1 MQPKI
6 YIQELPSNSILTGEV
21 EDYFKLN
28 RNAGNT
34 KKFLQNDFIYY
45 TNLYSR
51 IRTLRYNYNEDYPYL
66 YFNQLNDL
74 TGHYNLILSSCKLND
89 PEEDEKIKIISSQYD
104 KMFAILHLQK
114 AYVNNIIADLIYT
127 ISNDIRE
134 MPAAHI
140 ADVFEKHLLAAL
152 TNIKGVT
159 ITETF
164 NYNYFKDIGYSD
176 LPTRFNRYFF
186 C

>member
-1 MQPKI
+1 
-6 YIQELPSNSILTGEV
+6 
-21 EDYFKLN
+21 
-28 RNAGNT
+28 
-34 KKFLQNDFIYY
+34 
-45 TNLYSR
+45 
-51 IRTLRYNYNEDYPYL
+51 
-66 YFNQLNDL
+66 
-74 TGHYNLILSSCKLND
+74 
-89 PEEDEKIKIISSQYD
+89 
-104 KMFAILHLQK
+104 MFAILHLQK

-127 ISNDIRE
+127 ISNEIRE

-164 NYNYFKDIGYSD
+164 NYNYFKDVGYSD

-186 C
+186 ARIEHFIAEETGSEMQQSF